1 MEPRFITPFDSVII
15 INLIGML
22 SLLKL
27 TNFLPI
33 EWAELLLKKHIG
45 CTSLIMEEGV
55 GFEPTDGS
63 APSTDFKSAAFDH
76 SANSPYKSQFF
87 VRTGKLV
94 TRRVGCPPHWIHYKQ
109 S

>member
-22 SLLKL
+22 SLSKL

-33 EWAELLLKKHIG
+33 EWAEFLLKKRIS

-63 APSTDFKSAAFDH
+63 TPSLVFKT
-76 SANSPYKSQFF
+76 SPISQ
-87 VRTGKLV
+87 TPATLHM
-94 TRRVGCPPHWIHYKQ
+94 TRQFI
-109 S
+109 